1 MTNAIAIQGI
11 YNESHKLVGLRIREA
26 EGKQRET
33 EAPLD
38 KLLQFIQSGELTIKN
53 LTRNANGDYII
64 DNDLLKTQKQ
74 TEATQKPQVTNIDK
88 NSLNYKLGRR
98 AYLTDTLNKARKV
111 YEQGTD
117 ELMTNFEYDKLY
129 DELMSIEKEIGT
141 LPNSPTQN
149 VGYEVVSSLQKE
161 KFDTPMLSLNKTKE
175 VDEIRGFIG
184 DKEVVGSW
192 KMDGLTVVIY
202 YNNGK
207 LVKAVTRG
215 NGEVGEIVTHNAKV
229 FKNLPK
235 EIEFKGNLVL
245 RGEAVIKYSDFNRIN
260 DSLPAGVEKY
270 KTARNLCSGSV
281 RQLDSKVAASR
292 NINWYAFELVSAD
305 GKSPKAVDL
314 SFEWLKKLGFETV
327 EYFVVNSSNL
337 LSVMA
342 NFESRVKTFDIPSDG
357 LVFTYNDVAYGKSLG
372 RTSKFPRSG
381 IAFKWED
388 EENETEL
395 LNIAWQV
402 GKTGIIT
409 PVAEFKPI
417 IIDGTEVERASL
429 HNISIMRQLLGR
441 PYIGEKVKVYK
452 ANMIIPNISWGDKG
466 EPRTPGDRLLIPD
479 FCPCC
484 GEETEIRIEETSGVE
499 TLYCTN
505 PDCSAKA
512 GRKFKHFV
520 SRDAMNIDGI
530 SSATLERFV
539 EEGYIETF
547 ADIYH
552 LEEHEDEIIN
562 LDGFGE
568 KSFEKMIN
576 AIDKSRNVKPANLIY
591 ALSIPNVGLST
602 AKLICKHFNNSMKD
616 IVTSNYAELASIEGV
631 GDTIA
636 SNFIDYF
643 QDETNAQNF
652 VELYRELKVDE
663 TMSSTGTS
671 MNGVTICVTG
681 DVYRFSSR
689 RIIKDVVEELGG
701 KLTGSV
707 SRSTSYLVTN
717 DTTSGSRKNKAAQ
730 EYGIPILTEDEF
742 IEKFGLTEY
751 IR

>member
-11 YNESHKLVGLRIREA
+11 YNEEHKLIGLRIREA
-26 EGKQRET
+26 EGQHREA
-33 EAPLD
+33 EAPLEQIL
-38 KLLQFIQSGELTIKN
+38 KLINSGELAVKN
-53 LTRNANGDYII
+53 LVRNANGNYII
-64 DNDLLKTQKQ
+64 DNDLLKTSKPVETAQK
-74 TEATQKPQVTNIDK
+74 TQVENTDRNNLD
-88 NSLNYKLGRR
+88 YKITRR
-98 AYLTDTLNKARKV
+98 AYLTDELNKARKV

-129 DELMSIEKEIGT
+129 DELMSIEKEIGA
-141 LPNSPTQN
+141 LKNSPTQN

-175 VDEIRGFIG
+175 VEDIRSFLG
-184 DKEVVGSW
+184 DKEGVASW

-215 NGEVGEIVTHNAKV
+215 NGEVGEIVTHNARV

-245 RGEAVIKYSDFNRIN
+245 RGEAIIKYSDFNKIN

-281 RQLDSKVAASR
+281 RQLNAKIAASR

-314 SFEWLKKLGFETV
+314 SFEWLRKLGFETV

-337 LSVMA
+337 LSIMS

-388 EENETEL
+388 AENETEL
-395 LNIAWQV
+395 FNIAWQV

-409 PVAEFKPI
+409 PVAEFNPI
-417 IIDGTEVERASL
+417 IIDGTEVARASL
-429 HNISIMRQLLGR
+429 HNISILRQVLGR
-441 PYIGEKVKVYK
+441 PYIGEKIKVYK

-466 EPRTPGDRLLIPD
+466 EPKKPGDRLLIPD
-479 FCPCC
+479 CCPCC
-484 GEETEIRIEETSGVE
+484 GEETEIRVEESSGVE

-505 PDCSAKA
+505 PDCSAKM

-520 SRDAMNIDGI
+520 SRDAMNIDGM
-530 SSATLERFV
+530 SSATLDRFT

-552 LEEHEDEIIN
+552 LDEHEDDIIN

-576 AIDKSRNVKPANLIY
+576 AIEKSRNVKPANLLY

-602 AKLICKHFNNSMKD
+602 AKLICKHFNNNIKS
-616 IVTSNYAELASIEGV
+616 IVTSTYAELASIEGV

-636 SNFIDYF
+636 GNFIDYF

-652 VELYRELKVDE
+652 VDLYKELNVDE
-663 TMSSTGTS
+663 TTSSTGTA

-689 RIIKDVVEELGG
+689 RVIKDVVEELGG